1 MDMNSV
7 LQTLASNSPLLP
19 SPTATKIALYGAWAM
34 VLGCGTLLL
43 AKRLPRTYQ
52 LGLAWGVMAWTIVP
66 GVTSPAYWLGLA
78 FQTPSLTTIGVCMA
92 CLYAGLQPSQRSSKP
107 IFWHQKKLLTILMT
121 VGAALGWVLLLDTL
135 AWLPV
140 SVYAWGFSSAALGC
154 VTVLAVLLWAIFAG
168 ASEDLGANWFG
179 PALMVFALTLFVL
192 TRLPT
197 GNVWDAVLD
206 PWLWAALQVALLKSL
221 FRRKTSDPLHQPLTP
236 E

>member
-78 FQTPSLTTIGVCMA
+78 FQTPS
-92 CLYAGLQPSQRSSKP
+92 
-107 IFWHQKKLLTILMT
+107 
-121 VGAALGWVLLLDTL
+121 
-135 AWLPV
+135 
-140 SVYAWGFSSAALGC
+140 
-154 VTVLAVLLWAIFAG
+154 
-168 ASEDLGANWFG
+168 
-179 PALMVFALTLFVL
+179 
-192 TRLPT
+192 
-197 GNVWDAVLD
+197 
-206 PWLWAALQVALLKSL
+206 
-221 FRRKTSDPLHQPLTP
+221 
-236 E
+236 